1 MNENNPQEIEY
12 RRQAFKLFEAK
23 KSVAQILKRIP
34 RSRSWLFK
42 WKERFARDGWRALD
56 SLSKAPANSPQQRS
70 EDTVELVLRIRDRL
84 EKSEI
89 GLIGPRQIQT
99 EIKRQHLTKSPPS
112 LASIKRWLKQAEYTG
127 ASEPSAD
134 SAYYPTFQ
142 AAHDLAVLSCD
153 WIARYLTG
161 GQKVF
166 VFHTINL
173 RTHELAQTIRAD
185 KSTQSACDHLLEAF
199 SILGL
204 PNFLQID
211 NDAAFTGLGRTKP
224 VFGRFIRLLLY
235 LGIEVIFIP
244 PGEPK
249 RNHVVER
256 ANGIWAKSF
265 WEKAHFS
272 SFREVKRKAPKFM
285 AWYENY
291 APPSLNGKTVKQAAA
306 EQCLTKLRRRQIAQI
321 PQELPLTAGRL
332 HFIRRV
338 DASGEINLLKE
349 QWKVS
354 KSMSGDDVWATLD
367 LSRKE
372 LTIYHRHNL
381 RSKPRLLKQY
391 EYEINERVQSLLP
404 EYQRRSSWRRPSST
418 AVIRWASRTTATA
431 IAPSSSTRPGRS
443 WTETR

>member
-1 MNENNPQEIEY
+1 MNEKNPQEIES
-12 RRQAFKLFEAK
+12 RRQAFKLFESG

-42 WKERFARDGWRALD
+42 WKERFERDGWRALD
-56 SLSKAPANSPQQRS
+56 SLSKAPASSPQQHS

-84 EKSEI
+84 EKSDI

-99 EIKRQHLTKSPPS
+99 EIKRQHLMKSPPS
-112 LASIKRWLKQAEYTG
+112 LASIKRWLKQAEYIG
-127 ASEPSAD
+127 VSEPLTNQ
-134 SAYYPTFQ
+134 AYYPTFQ
-142 AAHDLAVLSCD
+142 MADDLAILSCD

-161 GQKVF
+161 GEKVF

-173 RTHELAQTIRAD
+173 RTHELAQTIRTD
-185 KSTQSACDHLLEAF
+185 KSAQSAYDHLLEAC

-204 PNFLQID
+204 PDFLQID

-224 VFGRFIRLLLY
+224 VFGRVLRLLLY

-256 ANGIWAKSF
+256 ANGIWARSF

-272 SFREVKRKAPKFM
+272 SVRAVQRKAPKFLD
-285 AWYENY
+285 WYENY
-291 APPSLNGKTVKQAAA
+291 APPSLHGKTVKQAAA
-306 EQCLTKLRRRQIAQI
+306 EQRLTKLRQRQSAQI
-321 PQELPLTAGRL
+321 PPELPLTAGRL

-338 DASGEINLLKE
+338 DTAGEINILKE

-354 KSMSGDDVWATLD
+354 KTIAGDYVWATID

-372 LTIYHRHNL
+372 LTIYSRHSL
-381 RSKPRLLKQY
+381 RSKPRLLRQY
-391 EYEINERVQSLLP
+391 EYEINEPVRSLLP
-404 EYQRRSSWRRPSST
+404 EYQRRARKVDILKR
-418 AVIRWASRTTATA
+418 I
-431 IAPSSSTRPGRS
+431 
-443 WTETR
+443 